1 MIKVDLSYHL
11 EQLIHVEISGHAQSN
26 EYGKDL
32 VCAGVSS
39 IATGIA
45 NTLVKHDFLSQGKIV
60 LREGYI
66 DITVD
71 NVTRENQLILETLVI
86 SLKGIEDS
94 YGQYI
99 KINQKEE

>member
-11 EQLIHVEISGHAQSN
+11 EQLIHVEIFGHAQSN

-71 NVTRENQLILETLVI
+71 NVTSENQLILETLVI